1 MTKEE
6 NSDLC
11 KAAVCELM
19 YIDGAIDKHLH
30 EQMAE
35 IKKITLTEKEFMKHA
50 KNAIAN
56 EPPHNKTTVEVVDE
70 WK

>member
-1 MTKEE
+1 MTEE
-6 NSDLC
+6 DNDILC
-11 KAAVCELM
+11 KAVVCELM
-19 YIDGAIDKHLH
+19 HIDGVIKKETY

-35 IKKITLTEKEFMKHA
+35 IKRVTLTEEEFMKHA

-56 EPPHNKTTVEVVDE
+56 KPPHNKTTVDVVDK